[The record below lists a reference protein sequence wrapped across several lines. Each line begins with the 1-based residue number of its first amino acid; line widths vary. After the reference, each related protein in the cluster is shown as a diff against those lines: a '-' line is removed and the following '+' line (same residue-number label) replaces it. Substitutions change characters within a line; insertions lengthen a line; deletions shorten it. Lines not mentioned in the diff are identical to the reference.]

1 MNFNS
6 IDDKFLILA
15 YGCQGD
21 IVIIRKF
28 DINGMSIISLR
39 KDNFTDRVFTLMLA
53 YSKKDVS
60 LDEFSRVLEYLLVA
74 NSVEVIA
81 GGFNYDLS
89 KVSLKRFLDYMI

>member
-6 IDDKFLILA
+6 IDDKFLSLA

-21 IVIIRKF
+21 IAIIRKF
-28 DINGMSIISLR
+28 DINSMPIISLR